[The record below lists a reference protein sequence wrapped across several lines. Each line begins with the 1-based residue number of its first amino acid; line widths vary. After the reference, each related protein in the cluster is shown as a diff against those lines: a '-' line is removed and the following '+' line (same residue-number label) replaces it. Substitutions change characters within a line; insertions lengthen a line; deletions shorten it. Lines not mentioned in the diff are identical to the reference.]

1 MKYNI
6 VVATHHKTGTVWMST
21 VFKAIANDIGAAF
34 VDFRS
39 QQGQLA
45 EALKEPFIL
54 FNYDSDFGE
63 HSAILDRADVRI
75 LHLIRDPRDVLISAM
90 HYHKKS
96 NETWLHEPVPGY
108 DNVTYQRQLNALS
121 TPFDQYVF
129 EMENS
134 TESTL
139 RDMVNWRYG
148 RANCFE
154 ARYEDLRL
162 DTQMDHWSQIT
173 AFLGFEEAERQVCWQ
188 RFWQNS
194 LFGNPVRFAHKHVR
208 SGDVA
213 QWKREFTPEL
223 AEAFVERFPT
233 VLQMLEYETGNR
245 WISHL
250 PESAEGRLAS
260 ALKRLVGKRWEQ
272 FKVLNASF

>member
-21 VFKAIANDIGAAF
+21 VFKAIANDIGAAY
-34 VDFRS
+34 VEFRP
-39 QQGQLA
+39 QYGRLA
-45 EALKEPFIL
+45 EALRAPFVL
-54 FNYDSDFGE
+54 FNYDSEFRE
-63 HSAILDRADVRI
+63 HSPLLERGDVRI

-108 DNVTYQRQLNALS
+108 DNVTYQRRLNALP
-121 TPFDQYVF
+121 TPFQQYVF

-139 RDMVNWRYG
+139 RDMVNWQYG

-154 ARYEDLRL
+154 ARYEDLRV
-162 DTQMDHWSQIT
+162 DTQMAYWSKIMG
-173 AFLGFEEAERQVCWQ
+173 FLGFDEAERQVCRQ

-194 LFGNPVRFAHKHVR
+194 LFGNIVRFAHKHVR

-213 QWKREFTPEL
+213 QWRHEFTPAL
-223 AEAFVERFPT
+223 ANAFLERFPT
-233 VLQMLEYETGNR
+233 VLQSLKYETDNSWVRDLQETNGGGLT
-245 WISHL
+245 SV
-250 PESAEGRLAS
+250 
-260 ALKRLVGKRWEQ
+260 LKRLVGKR
-272 FKVLNASF
+272 